1 MCNLPTFLPAFT
13 FLPSLLPSSLLSS
26 FFPSPSLFPSNPH
39 CTRFFPSYFLH
50 SLLPSV
56 LTLRMYLLQF
66 PFFCPPSLLT
76 YCFPL
81 FLLAHFPASLMS
93 FLNYCLISSLTTFLN
108 TFFLPFVIIL
118 AFLSTYLNC
127 SPSFSPSCPPPF
139 LPAFLVLPFVPFIPS
154 IFSSLSPCL
163 PLPLAFLPSFFSPF
177 PLPYVQLTS

>member
-13 FLPSLLPSSLLSS
+13 FLPSLLPSSLCSS
-26 FFPSPSLFPSNPH
+26 FFPSPSLFPSILTVH
-39 CTRFFPSYFLH
+39 ASFLPT
-50 SLLPSV
+50 SSV
-56 LTLRMYLLQF
+56 LYCSLSSLYVCTYFNSLF
-66 PFFCPPSLLT
+66 SAPPLLT

-127 SPSFSPSCPPPF
+127 FLSFSPSCPPPF
-139 LPAFLVLPFVPFIPS
+139 LLAFLVLPFVPFIPS

>member
-1 MCNLPTFLPAFT
+1 MQPAH
-13 FLPSLLPSSLLSS
+13 LPSCFHISSFSPPFQPPLILLSFS
-26 FFPSPSLFPSNPH
+26 FLIPLHPH
-39 CTRFFPSYFLH
+39 CTRFFSSYFLH

-66 PFFCPPSLLT
+66 PFFCPPLLT

-139 LPAFLVLPFVPFIPS
+139 LTAFLVLPFVPLIPS
-154 IFSSLSPCL
+154 IFSLLSPCL